1 MGTAPQEGQEA
12 RTTAAVSQD
21 AQPAE
26 LNARLPQSAERVEV
40 GIGEA
45 AESVSRSLLST
56 EREYRVAVA
65 QIATYPGHIEKN
77 ADKIIEYIA
86 KAREAGASLVV
97 FPELAITGYQ
107 CLDLFYNPRYIAR
120 NLEALQRIRQAS
132 AGITAIV
139 GFVEPAPHDQR
150 PGGRPLLY
158 NAAAIIHDGK
168 IVDVQH
174 KSLLPTYEIFDE
186 DRYFMP
192 GKERK
197 VVQVGGLKIGTE
209 ICEDLWSD
217 GYSIDPTSELAS
229 KGADL
234 IVNLSASPFH
244 VRKFPVRA
252 GLVKSAAANNNVPFV
267 YANLVGGYD
276 GYEGE
281 VLFDGR
287 SMVMARSGT
296 LLGVAKGFSDDL
308 LVVDIAAQKEM
319 ALPEVSEVEELHDAL
334 VMGIRDYFA
343 RRSRINGAPIPRAVI
358 GLSGGI
364 DSALVAA
371 LCVEAL
377 GPDKVL
383 GLTMPSQYSSTGTFN
398 DALKLAENLGIPC
411 KVVPIKPETE
421 AIERTLRSD
430 PEFAAKPEDVTEE
443 NIQARVRMLN
453 IMAFANKL
461 GGVMVNT
468 GNKTE
473 LMLNNCTIYGD
484 MTGGFSVLGDVD
496 KDRVYA
502 LSRYINERAG
512 REIIPQTT
520 IDRIP
525 SAELKPDQADEN
537 VMGAPPQVLAPIA
550 RQVFEQGLTLT
561 EALARFKDQLSE
573 RAIRNIFT
581 RGDEFEWKSRQMPPA
596 LRVTPHAYGIG
607 RRMPMNHGFYE

>member
-1 MGTAPQEGQEA
+1 MGRTEQEIG
-12 RTTAAVSQD
+12 RAA
-21 AQPAE
+21 AE
-26 LNARLPQSAERVEV
+26 LTAIEPAADVVGDLPGIVRAEA
-40 GIGEA
+40 GMSEA
-45 AESVSRSLLST
+45 AEAVSRSLLTT
-56 EREYRVAVA
+56 EREHRVAIA

-77 ADKIIEYIA
+77 AEKIIEYIG
-86 KAREAGASLVV
+86 KARAAGASLVV
-97 FPELAITGYQ
+97 FPELTITGYQ
-107 CLDLFYNPRYIAR
+107 CMDLFYNPRYIAR
-120 NLEALQRIRQAS
+120 NLEALQRIREAT

-139 GFVEPAPHDQR
+139 GFVEPAPHTTR
-150 PGGRPLLY
+150 PGGRPVLY

-168 IVDVQH
+168 VVDVQH

-186 DRYFMP
+186 DRHFVP
-192 GKERK
+192 GRERK
-197 VVQVGGLKIGTE
+197 VVNVGGVKIGTE

-217 GYSIDPTSELAS
+217 GYSIDPTSELVS
-229 KGADL
+229 KGAEL

-244 VRKFPVRA
+244 VRKLPVRA
-252 GLVKSAAANNNVPFV
+252 GLVQSAAEKNGVPFI

-276 GYEGE
+276 GFEGE

-287 SMVMARSGT
+287 SMVMAKGGK
-296 LLGVAKGFSDDL
+296 LLGMAKGFQDDL
-308 LVVDIAAQKEM
+308 LIVDVAGQKEM
-319 ALPEVSEVEELHDAL
+319 QIPQVPDVAELHDAL
-334 VMGIRDYFA
+334 VMGIRDYFS
-343 RRSRINGAPIPRAVI
+343 RRGRITGAPVPRAII

-411 KVVPIKPETE
+411 KIVPIKPETDAVE
-421 AIERTLRSD
+421 SSLRAD

-443 NIQARVRMLN
+443 NIQARIRMTN
-453 IMAFANKL
+453 IMAYGNKL
-461 GGVMVNT
+461 GGLMVNT

-473 LMLNNCTIYGD
+473 LILNNCTIYGD

-502 LSRYINERAG
+502 LSRFINERAG
-512 REIIPQTT
+512 REIIPQST

-537 VMGAPPQVLAPIA
+537 VMGAPPQVIAPIA
-550 RQVFEQGLTLT
+550 REIFETGVTLT
-561 EALARFKDQLSE
+561 EALERYRGQISE
-573 RAIRNIFT
+573 KAIRNIFV
-581 RGDEFEWKSRQMPPA
+581 RSDEFEWKSRQMPPA